1 MIYII
6 NSLRDRW
13 LPPIIIVMSIL
24 YIIAIHSTV
33 FKLIPMVL
41 IILFGLLQ
49 LPKVK
54 ELHHYLLVLGL
65 LFCMLG
71 DYSLQWFVIGLFS
84 FLVGHVFYIFA
95 FNLRRRKRP
104 INKTIGIA
112 IIVYGIIMAII
123 MINALI
129 KGNESGLIFPVILY
143 IIVISI
149 MVWTAWLTKHIWLM
163 VGSFCFLISDSILS
177 LSLFVGSIQGETLLV
192 MSTYYGAQFCF
203 ARSMR

>member
-24 YIIAIHSTV
+24 YIFAIHSTV